1 MTNTTEKP
9 RIGILCW
16 EAGQS
21 PRGLEQLEALKGN
34 STNPETYDFPVR
46 FCKVK
51 GANIETI
58 LENPCRKVMERMI
71 EEAQKMVKEG
81 VKAITTSC
89 GFNAIF
95 QQELADALDV
105 PVFTSSLL
113 QVPMVCRILG
123 KNKYVGVITA
133 KKAALRKEHL
143 KAVGITPDMPVE
155 IFGMEECPEWNK
167 IFIAPKEDVDLNVI
181 KEEVVST
188 AAKAAKGLPQI
199 GAFVLE
205 CTDLPPFAQAIREV
219 TGKPVFDF
227 VTLVNYI
234 NSSIP

>member
-21 PRGLEQLEALKGN
+21 PRGLEQLETLKGN
-34 STNPETYDFPVR
+34 STNPDTYDFPVR

-95 QQELADALDV
+95 QRELTDSLDV

-113 QVPMVCRILG
+113 QVPMVFHTLG
-123 KNKYVGVITA
+123 RNKHLGVITA
-133 KKAALRKEHL
+133 KKAALREEHL
-143 KAVGITPDMPVE
+143 RAVGITSEMPVE

-167 IFIAPKEDVDLNVI
+167 IFIAPNEDVDLDVI
-181 KEEVVST
+181 REEVVST
-188 AAKAAKGLPQI
+188 AVKAVKENPKI

-205 CTDLPPFAQAIREV
+205 CTDLPPFAQRIREV

-234 NSSIP
+234 NSAIP

>member
-1 MTNTTEKP
+1 M
-9 RIGILCW
+9 
-16 EAGQS
+16 
-21 PRGLEQLEALKGN
+21 
-34 STNPETYDFPVR
+34 R

-95 QQELADALDV
+95 QRELADSLDV

-113 QVPMVCRILG
+113 QVPMVFHTLG
-123 KNKYVGVITA
+123 RNKHLGVITA
-133 KKAALRKEHL
+133 KKAALREEHL
-143 KAVGITPDMPVE
+143 RAVGITSEMPVE

-167 IFIAPKEDVDLNVI
+167 IFIAPNEDVDLDVI
-181 KEEVVST
+181 REEVVST
-188 AAKAAKGLPQI
+188 AVKAVKENPKI

-205 CTDLPPFAQAIREV
+205 CTDLPPFAQRIREV

-234 NSSIP
+234 NSAIP

>member
-21 PRGLEQLEALKGN
+21 PRGLEQLETLKGN
-34 STNPETYDFPVR
+34 STNPDTYDFPVR

-95 QQELADALDV
+95 QRELADSLDV

-113 QVPMVCRILG
+113 QVPMVFHTLG
-123 KNKYVGVITA
+123 RNKHLGVITA
-133 KKAALRKEHL
+133 KKAALREEHL
-143 KAVGITPDMPVE
+143 RAVGITSEMPVE

-167 IFIAPKEDVDLNVI
+167 IFIAPNEDVDLDVI
-181 KEEVVST
+181 REEVVST
-188 AAKAAKGLPQI
+188 AVKAVKENPKI

-205 CTDLPPFAQAIREV
+205 CTDLPPFAQRIREV

-234 NSSIP
+234 NSAIP

>member
-21 PRGLEQLEALKGN
+21 PRGLEQLETLKGN
-34 STNPETYDFPVR
+34 STNPDTYDFPVR

-95 QQELADALDV
+95 QRELTDSLDV

-113 QVPMVCRILG
+113 QVPMVFHTLG
-123 KNKYVGVITA
+123 RNKHIGVITA
-133 KKAALRKEHL
+133 KKAALREEHL
-143 KAVGITPDMPVE
+143 RAVGITSEMPVE

-167 IFIAPKEDVDLNVI
+167 IFIAPNEDVDLDVI
-181 KEEVVST
+181 REEVVST
-188 AAKAAKGLPQI
+188 AVKAVKENPKI

-205 CTDLPPFAQAIREV
+205 CTDLPPFAQRIREV

-234 NSSIP
+234 NSAIP

>member
-21 PRGLEQLEALKGN
+21 PRGLEQLETLKGN
-34 STNPETYDFPVR
+34 STNPDTYDFPVR

-95 QQELADALDV
+95 QRELADSLDV

-113 QVPMVCRILG
+113 QVPMVFHTLG
-123 KNKYVGVITA
+123 RNKHIGVITA
-133 KKAALRKEHL
+133 KKAALREEHL
-143 KAVGITPDMPVE
+143 RAVGITSEMPVE

-167 IFIAPKEDVDLNVI
+167 IFIAPNEDVDLDVI
-181 KEEVVST
+181 REEVVST
-188 AAKAAKGLPQI
+188 AVKAVKENPKI

-205 CTDLPPFAQAIREV
+205 CTDLPPFAQRIREV

-234 NSSIP
+234 NSAIP